1 MIIWI
6 LKQGNENNK
15 NFKYLT
21 SIDFNVIIDYINTFD
36 KIEKVNDYTYKGMY
50 NNEKIIFSIYMG
62 EKLYGKQKNDTLF
75 NRRNRQKKC

>member
-36 KIEKVNDYTYKGMY
+36 KIEKVNIYGR
-50 NNEKIIFSIYMG
+50 EIIW
-62 EKLYGKQKNDTLF
+62 QT
-75 NRRNRQKKC
+75 KK